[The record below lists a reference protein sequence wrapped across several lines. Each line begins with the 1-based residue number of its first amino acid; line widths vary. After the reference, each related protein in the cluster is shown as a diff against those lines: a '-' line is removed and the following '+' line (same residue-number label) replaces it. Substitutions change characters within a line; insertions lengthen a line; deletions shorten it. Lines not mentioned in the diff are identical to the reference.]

1 MSEMKG
7 NRLYLDVLEA
17 FKRKV
22 VFSVIVREAGSLNLF
37 SGQSDVIISE
47 SSELAFDLESNKER
61 ILNLASPLLNNA
73 PIHVVRGWA
82 FGSVLLTCRS
92 KPAK

>member
-1 MSEMKG
+1 MSELKG

-22 VFSVIVREAGSLNLF
+22 VFSVIVREAGSLN
-37 SGQSDVIISE
+37 QSDQSGVIISE